1 MKGKRIINFDK
12 EKWLAKILKFLK
24 TIQEDFLVND
34 LIQAIRGVIRQ
45 LSGLKTEHSEAL
57 MMIRQNAWQKITFE
71 VSNRR
76 KCIANLRTQPMNF
89 REDFDK
95 YKTQKVMNVIV
106 NNLQILGLMINHTSS
121 ANTWSL
127 SDFDITKKEIIRK

>member
-1 MKGKRIINFDK
+1 M

-34 LIQAIRGVIRQ
+34 LIQAIRGVKRQ

-57 MMIRQNAWQKITFE
+57 MMIRQNVWQTDFTFE

-106 NNLQILGLMINHTSS
+106 NNLQILGLVINHTSS

-127 SDFDITKKEIIRK
+127 IDFDITKKEIIRK